1 MSYTL
6 PPLIELHHEK
16 YTKKQI
22 KKNTTAKNLD
32 LYKQILILQKIA
44 LDKKLE
50 LVESVMGKPWG
61 DVVEVA
67 MSQYD
72 AISEELDEYLIKQD
86 Y

>member
-1 MSYTL
+1 MMNL
-6 PPLIELHHEK
+6 
-16 YTKKQI
+16 KK
-22 KKNTTAKNLD
+22 
-32 LYKQILILQKIA
+32 LYVCISSIIA

-72 AISEELDEYLIKQD
+72 AISDEFDEYLSKQD